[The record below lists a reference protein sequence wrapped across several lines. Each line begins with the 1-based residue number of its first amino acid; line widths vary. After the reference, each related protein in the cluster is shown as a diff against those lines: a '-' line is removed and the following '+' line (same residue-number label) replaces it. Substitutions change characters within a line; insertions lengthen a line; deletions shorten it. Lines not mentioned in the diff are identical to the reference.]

1 MTVVYPDILDRGVE
15 GNKFQHCENYAQY
28 INRRLWRLMTD
39 KGILKIF
46 FFLLNLRKLL
56 IKDQTEKRDI

>member
-1 MTVVYPDILDRGVE
+1 MTVVYPDILDRKVE

-28 INRRLWRLMTD
+28 INHRLWRLMTD

-46 FFLLNLRKLL
+46 FFLIEFEETIN
-56 IKDQTEKRDI
+56 